1 MNSYKVRAYFVLF
14 LIVLILFGTMS
25 CALAKKAN
33 AAEAEIVSLQEQ
45 RGRNPLFESAEDE
58 RLFYSQSTN
67 KRKSTT
73 TTAEFSD
80 PLYYPLTDEER
91 DIVERVVMA
100 EAGGES
106 YEGQMAVAQ
115 CILNASTLH
124 DIRPDEAVEEFKYTG
139 WRPDPTEEV
148 KQAVAAVFDDGDTVF
163 DRDVLYFYA
172 PALCRSAWHESKNYV
187 TTIGGHKF
195 FKEARK

>member
-1 MNSYKVRAYFVLF
+1 MQDEKRINDSALLIMLLWIAGLVLVAFVCDL
-14 LIVLILFGTMS
+14 LPQPT
-25 CALAKKAN
+25 
-33 AAEAEIVSLQEQ
+33 QEPQ
-45 RGRNPLFESAEDE
+45 TESTPTA
-58 RLFYSQSTN
+58 TTAPTT
-67 KRKSTT
+67 TT
-73 TTAEFSD
+73 TTATE
-80 PLYYPLTDEER
+80 PAPALYYPLTAEER

-124 DIRPDEAVEEFKYTG
+124 DLRPDEAVEEFKYTG

-148 KQAVAAVFDDGDTVF
+148 KQAVAAVFDDGATVF
-163 DRDVLYFYA
+163 GRDVLYFYA
-172 PALCRSAWHESKNYV
+172 PALCRSAWHESQNYV

-195 FKEARK
+195 FKEAK

>member
-1 MNSYKVRAYFVLF
+1 MQDEKN
-14 LIVLILFGTMS
+14 ICDTVLILLIYLVIA
-25 CALAKKAN
+25 CAFLALELGLLPSK
-33 AAEAEIVSLQEQ
+33 Q
-45 RGRNPLFESAEDE
+45 DE
-58 RLFYSQSTN
+58 PAPQTETTTT
-67 KRKSTT
+67 STT
-73 TTAEFSD
+73 TTA
-80 PLYYPLTDEER
+80 PTTTTTTAPAPALYYPLTAEER

-124 DIRPDEAVEEFKYTG
+124 DLRPDEAVEEFKYTG

-148 KQAVAAVFDDGDTVF
+148 KQAVAAVFDDGATVF

-172 PALCRSAWHESKNYV
+172 PALCRSKWHESQVYV

-195 FKEARK
+195 FKEARE